1 MQEEIRF
8 ATFNVC
14 NLAPPGVKLYD
25 NLEPLTLDAYEAKA
39 NWIAQ
44 QLDQLDADVI
54 GFQEIFSQA
63 ALRDVLSRTRRYRD
77 ALHAGFDPDPN
88 AQRLTPNVAI
98 VSRLPFAAPPS
109 VHASFPA
116 DVPCDSGSPES
127 DRFARAPLHVQVVL
141 PGERI
146 VDVVVVHLKSR
157 RPDYRNGD
165 SGEDPLHYAM
175 ASLRSLVWRGTEA
188 VALRVLL
195 SKMMREGRR
204 PCVVLGDF
212 NDTADAVTTTIV
224 LGTGGTRNLAGKVD
238 SRDLAGKVDSRDLAG
253 KADTR
258 GLAGNDST
266 RAMAGDGGS
275 RGTDGQGGHG
285 VQAEER
291 RGRLYDSN
299 QIQLRQDHLRHV
311 GYTSIHEGH
320 YSTIDHVLV
329 SEEFNRNSPRAIGEV
344 VDVSY
349 FNDHL
354 RLERPE
360 ASDHGQVLVRMRLF

>member
-25 NLEPLTLDAYEAKA
+25 NLAPLSPEDYEAKA
-39 NWIAQ
+39 DWIAQ

-63 ALRDVLSRTRRYRD
+63 ALRDVLARTRKYRD
-77 ALHAGFDPDPN
+77 AVHAGFDPDP
-88 AQRLTPNVAI
+88 AATRLTPNVAL
-98 VSRLPFAAPPS
+98 VSRLPLASAPNVYIHYPE
-109 VHASFPA
+109 
-116 DVPCDSGSPES
+116 DVTSDSGSPDA
-127 DRFARAPLHVQVVL
+127 DRFARAPLHVQVLL
-141 PGERI
+141 PGEQI
-146 VDVVVVHLKSR
+146 VDVIVVHLKSR

-195 SKMMREGRR
+195 SKMMREARR

-224 LGTGGTRNLAGKVD
+224 LGAGGTRNVD
-238 SRDLAGKVDSRDLAG
+238 SHGI
-253 KADTR
+253 
-258 GLAGNDST
+258 
-266 RAMAGDGGS
+266 GS
-275 RGTDGQGGHG
+275 
-285 VQAEER
+285 EER

-299 QIQLRQDHLRHV
+299 QIQLRQDPLRHV
-311 GYTSIHEGH
+311 AYTSVHEGH

-329 SEEFNRNSPRAIGEV
+329 SEEFNRSSPRAIGEV

-360 ASDHGQVLVRMRLF
+360 ASDHGQVLVRMRLY